1 MSEQKII
8 SMPED
13 YDISFA
19 EDLTQNNTDNIPPEE
34 PLSTELTEEQVEVMG
49 LDTPQETS
57 LSMTSLSLDGEKNTS
72 SSIYGDVNHDQNTN
86 DTSPE
91 TPDIQTPINP
101 TDGIVFDTEAQMDNT
116 IDLFGGKNTGANPS
130 EIIEDVPLPPP
141 TEEA

>member
-19 EDLTQNNTDNIPPEE
+19 EDLTQNNTDNLPPEE
-34 PLSTELTEEQVEVMG
+34 PLSTELTEEQVEIMG
-49 LDTPQETS
+49 LDTPQEATV
-57 LSMTSLSLDGEKNTS
+57 SMAHILLGEENAS

-86 DTSPE
+86 AASPE
-91 TPDIQTPINP
+91 TPGIPASINP
-101 TDGIVFDTEAQMDNT
+101 NENIVFDTEAQMDNT
-116 IDLFGGKNTGANPS
+116 IDLLGGNSTGTNPS

-141 TEEA
+141 SEEA